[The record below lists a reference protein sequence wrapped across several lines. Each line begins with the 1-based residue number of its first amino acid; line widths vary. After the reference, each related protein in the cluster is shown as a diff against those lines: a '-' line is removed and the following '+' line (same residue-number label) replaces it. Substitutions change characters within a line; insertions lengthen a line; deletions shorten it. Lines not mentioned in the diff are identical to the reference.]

1 MFTGLVEDLGKVV
14 ALERKGEARGLLVST
29 SLVVDAI
36 QIGDSIAVNGVCLTV
51 IEKGDATLLF
61 DVSPETLSRSTIGS
75 LKPGTSVNLEQALR
89 LSSRIGGHIVTGHVD
104 SMATLAERREI
115 SGNLLLSFRLCLPD
129 AARYIIEKGSVTV
142 DGASLTVNAV
152 SGPAFSVN
160 VIPHTAYRTTIKLLK
175 IGDEVNVETDI
186 IGKYVERLVVGREK
200 AGSGVNLELLATNGF
215 L

>member
-61 DVSPETLSRSTIGS
+61 DVSPETLYRSTIGS
-75 LKPGTSVNLEQALR
+75 LKPGRSVNLEQALR

-104 SMATLAERREI
+104 SIATLAERREI
-115 SGNLLLSFRLCLPD
+115 SGNLLLSFRLGLAD
-129 AARYIIEKGSVTV
+129 AARYIIEKGSVTI

-160 VIPHTAYRTTIKLLK
+160 VIPHTACRTTIKFLK
-175 IGDEVNVETDI
+175 VGDEVNVETDI
-186 IGKYVERLVVGREK
+186 IGKYVEQLVVGRGK
-200 AGSGVNLELLATNGF
+200 AGRGVDLELLATNGF